1 MELESSNNNFMRYF
15 ESHIESMHLI
25 TAAGFLNNK
34 MGRSVSHGGLP
45 RGGGRMGRRTSMAF

>member
-1 MELESSNNNFMRYF
+1 MEFYF
-15 ESHIESMHLI
+15 IFVSLSLTLI
-25 TAAGFLNNK
+25 FISAPGMLSNK

>member
-1 MELESSNNNFMRYF
+1 MKLESNNNNFMRKF
-15 ESHIESMHLI
+15 ESYIESMDFI